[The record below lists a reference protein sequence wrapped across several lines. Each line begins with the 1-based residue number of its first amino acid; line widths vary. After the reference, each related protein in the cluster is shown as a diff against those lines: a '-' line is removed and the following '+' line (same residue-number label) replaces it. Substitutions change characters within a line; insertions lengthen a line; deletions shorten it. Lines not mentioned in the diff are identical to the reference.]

1 MECSGKR
8 CVQSPIKRDMKMF
21 NKAGHAVSDKAGC
34 EMPGRAGC
42 AAEYAWNGGNHDS
55 SSLSGKL

>member
-21 NKAGHAVSDKAGC
+21 NKAGHAVPDKTGY
-34 EMPGRAGC
+34 E
-42 AAEYAWNGGNHDS
+42 NV
-55 SSLSGKL
+55 L